1 MTPTEAR
8 EARTS
13 GVALK
18 ILAGTTVLALLYVG
32 RGVLVPITLAA
43 MLGFMLAPLVKKLR
57 GLGLAQAPAAMLAL
71 IVAGLAAASVAT
83 AILLQLGTMADSMPR
98 YEAHVR
104 AKITTLREAT
114 LGRLAEAQGH
124 ADRLIGDLAAPSL
137 PDHGSEA
144 GSTGAPLSLLMRFV
158 SSLWAPLGSAGVVL
172 LVLIF
177 VLLEQDSLRDRL
189 IRLTGGQDVRAATSA
204 FNDAGQRLSRYFA
217 SQFSVNLGVG
227 VVIGLLLAAIGVPQ
241 AAVWATLA
249 GLLRFIPYIG
259 FPAAAV
265 CAGTF
270 AAAVVPGWELMGA
283 TLAVFLVVEL
293 IVAHVVEPQL
303 YGHTTG
309 LSPFSV
315 VVSAIFWGALWG
327 PVGLLLSTPLTLC
340 LVVAGRHVQVLAF
353 LDILFGD
360 TPALSLSQRFYQRCI
375 SGDSVEIVADARVF
389 LKRKSL
395 AAYCDKIVMPAF
407 ELAAADRAQGLISDE
422 QRRVGQQVVAR
433 IFSELA
439 HEPCRTRAARRA
451 VLDTTSLGMALR
463 QGRMQSEGRWQG
475 RLDVPAGSVSLC
487 ISMASEQ
494 AQLIAELLVR
504 VIRAEGLDARHLT
517 IDELAEPPAEA
528 RVDTIGTVFV
538 VGADAG
544 DLPATDSQRLNEAL
558 SALPQAAIVLMM
570 PALQH
575 QTLADPITTS
585 LAHRTAYSFEEALAL
600 ISSERR

>member
-104 AKITTLREAT
+104 AKIATLREAT

-124 ADRLIGDLAAPSL
+124 ADRLIGDLAAPSQ

-144 GSTGAPLSLLMRFV
+144 GSTGAPLGLLMRFV

-189 IRLTGGQDVRAATSA
+189 IRLTGGQDVRAATNA

-217 SQFSVNLGVG
+217 SQFSVNLGVV
-227 VVIGLLLAAIGVPQ
+227 VVIGLLLAGVGVPQ

-249 GLLRFIPYIG
+249 GLLRFIPYVG

-265 CAGTF
+265 
-270 AAAVVPGWELMGA
+270 
-283 TLAVFLVVEL
+283 
-293 IVAHVVEPQL
+293 
-303 YGHTTG
+303 
-309 LSPFSV
+309 
-315 VVSAIFWGALWG
+315 
-327 PVGLLLSTPLTLC
+327 
-340 LVVAGRHVQVLAF
+340 
-353 LDILFGD
+353 
-360 TPALSLSQRFYQRCI
+360 
-375 SGDSVEIVADARVF
+375 
-389 LKRKSL
+389 
-395 AAYCDKIVMPAF
+395 
-407 ELAAADRAQGLISDE
+407 
-422 QRRVGQQVVAR
+422 
-433 IFSELA
+433 
-439 HEPCRTRAARRA
+439 
-451 VLDTTSLGMALR
+451 
-463 QGRMQSEGRWQG
+463 
-475 RLDVPAGSVSLC
+475 
-487 ISMASEQ
+487 
-494 AQLIAELLVR
+494 
-504 VIRAEGLDARHLT
+504 
-517 IDELAEPPAEA
+517 
-528 RVDTIGTVFV
+528 
-538 VGADAG
+538 
-544 DLPATDSQRLNEAL
+544 
-558 SALPQAAIVLMM
+558 
-570 PALQH
+570 
-575 QTLADPITTS
+575 
-585 LAHRTAYSFEEALAL
+585 
-600 ISSERR
+600 